1 MLQYKGKNPQRKNLV
16 NRIAALTGKKA
27 VYTKVPRCAYEIG
40 DYIVEKDGTLVVLED
55 EADEELLKTL
65 ADEDLI
71 YLDFAQ
77 TLRPADECSSEEPA
91 ALGTETWDP
100 AGATESEEKKGVVP
114 SAWDPNHDYFDDLIA
129 DHRKPEDQT
138 DEAANESADEQAEEN
153 AETDAA
159 VENVNYE
166 NASTGFPIDL
176 HISLPLSKHTAGSIR
191 NLLCILYSRGKL
203 LSKATGGS
211 FHVDKEL
218 VDSLANSEDLKTAG
232 DARNAVAHFLKDHP
246 GALQG
251 LSFDDTKLTFDGF
264 AEVPDADHAQTFQHL
279 AVAMN
284 EMALTQKRVQA
295 REESSENEK
304 YVVRIGLIRLGMN
317 GDEYKTDRKILLKN
331 LSGNAAFRNVAR
343 K

>member
-55 EADEELLKTL
+55 EADEALLKAL

-71 YLDFAQ
+71 FLDFAQ
-77 TLRPADECSSEEPA
+77 TLRPADGCASEEPA

-100 AGATESEEKKGVVP
+100 AEEPKAEEKKGVVP
-114 SAWDPNHDYFDDLIA
+114 SAWDPNHDYFSDLIA
-129 DHRKPEDQT
+129 GCRKPEESQKKEAPEPAEGIPYTGAEKDAP
-138 DEAANESADEQAEEN
+138 DEDPEEN
-153 AETDAA
+153 AS
-159 VENVNYE
+159 V
-166 NASTGFPIDL
+166 FPIDL
-176 HISLPLSKHTAGSIR
+176 QISLPLAKHTAGSIR

-304 YVVRIGLIRLGMN
+304 YAFRIWLIRLGMN